1 MLCSV
6 LWMCHN
12 ADKCVCVCRVRLV
25 VTKGNLTMKL
35 AKNKTMSILYS
46 AKLKDQIPRLKDQ
59 IHEQTVQQEVIHEQT
74 EGLDS

>member
-1 MLCSV
+1 ME
-6 LWMCHN
+6 
-12 ADKCVCVCRVRLV
+12 
-25 VTKGNLTMKL
+25 L

>member
-6 LWMCHN
+6 LWMCPN
-12 ADKCVCVCRVRLV
+12 ADKCVCVASETCSYKRL
-25 VTKGNLTMKL
+25 LTMEL